1 MALLPPRAK
10 RTAAKSAPAAVP
22 VRRTPHPRNPHDN
35 PYRMDDPAE
44 PLAVHEKWSLKVFA
58 QLFIYFGFCVMLM
71 TTIPNQ
77 IWDVE
82 NRTFIYIMG
91 VLGVWRYSW
100 WFNHWMRAI
109 IYERVTFPKIRARA
123 QDFWDSGWRPKR
135 IHVMMTTFREAR
147 STAEAVVRSICS
159 EVRDAGIPATIWI
172 GSSEPEDERVLI
184 EHFRTVG
191 SDCDIELRI
200 IRQNQPGKRI
210 AIALLLR
217 AMSREGLGSEDIV
230 AFMDGDFV
238 LDHGALNKCLPM
250 FAADPEL
257 HALTTDEDVV
267 VVGPQWLQS
276 WLSMRFAQR
285 RMAMMSH
292 ALSGRVLTLTGR
304 FSVFRATHIVSH
316 DFIRLQ
322 EADFLNHWLWGTFR
336 FLSGDDKSTWYA
348 LLQHRVKMLYV
359 PDSRG
364 YTIEIIE
371 GSAARRMIENLRR
384 WSGNML
390 RNGQRA
396 IALGPTKMPF
406 FIWWCCVD
414 QRIAVWTMLFSPMLA
429 LALTLKIGVS
439 FLLAYL
445 AYIGVTRGILS
456 LVLFTYARRIDLNFI
471 WTLYVNQ
478 VVNAAV
484 KVYMLSRLSKQKWA
498 NRGNQKQGF
507 SGNSALQLYREWMA
521 RYLTVFMVSALF
533 LAVMSYSKALEM
545 PNWRT
550 VVAFLT

>member
-1 MALLPPRAK
+1 MARRKPALASAAAAQ
-10 RTAAKSAPAAVP
+10 RTRKC
-22 VRRTPHPRNPHDN
+22 HHN

-44 PLAVHEKWSLKVFA
+44 RLGFWEKWSPSVFA

-71 TTIPNQ
+71 TTVPNQ

-100 WFNHWMRAI
+100 WFNHWMRAL
-109 IYERVTFPKIRARA
+109 IYEHVAFPKIRARA
-123 QDFWDSGWRPKR
+123 QDFWDSGWRRKR
-135 IHVMMTTFREAR
+135 VHVMMTTFREAR

-172 GSSEPEDERVLI
+172 GSSEPEDERILI
-184 EHFRTVG
+184 EHFKTVG
-191 SDCDIELRI
+191 SDCDVELRI

-267 VVGPQWLQS
+267 VVGPKWLQS

-292 ALSGRVLTLTGR
+292 ALSARVLTLTGR

-322 EADFLNHWLWGTFR
+322 EADYLNHWLWGTFR

-348 LLQHRVKMLYV
+348 LLKHRVKMLYV

-371 GSAARRMIENLRR
+371 GSAKKRMIENLRR

-396 IALGPTKMPF
+396 IQLGPRKMPF

-414 QRIAVWTMLFSPMLA
+414 QRLAVWTMLFSPMLA
-429 LALTLKIGVS
+429 LALTLKIGVG

-445 AYIGVTRGILS
+445 AYIGVTRGLLS
-456 LVLFTYARRIDLNFI
+456 MVLFTYA
-471 WTLYVNQ
+471 
-478 VVNAAV
+478 
-484 KVYMLSRLSKQKWA
+484 
-498 NRGNQKQGF
+498 
-507 SGNSALQLYREWMA
+507 
-521 RYLTVFMVSALF
+521 
-533 LAVMSYSKALEM
+533 
-545 PNWRT
+545 
-550 VVAFLT
+550 